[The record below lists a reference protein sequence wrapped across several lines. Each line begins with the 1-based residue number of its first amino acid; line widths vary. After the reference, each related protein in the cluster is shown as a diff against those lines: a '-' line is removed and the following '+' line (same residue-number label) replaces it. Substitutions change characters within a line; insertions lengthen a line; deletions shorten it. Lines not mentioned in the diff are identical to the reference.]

1 MPYLY
6 NKNMKLNSKELI
18 KLLITKECLTQKE
31 LILLLNE
38 KTNKN
43 YSPDGFSHKL
53 SRGTVTFNE
62 IVEIM
67 DILGYQFDIKK
78 IED

>member
-1 MPYLY
+1 
-6 NKNMKLNSKELI
+6 MKLNSKELI

-38 KTNKN
+38 KANKN

-53 SRGTVTFNE
+53 SRGTITFNE

-78 IED
+78 IEE

>member
-1 MPYLY
+1 
-6 NKNMKLNSKELI
+6 MKLTARELM
-18 KLLITKECLTQKE
+18 KLILTRECLTQKE

-38 KTNKN
+38 KANKN

-53 SRGTVTFNE
+53 SRRTITFDE

-78 IED
+78 IEE